1 MKRSK
6 LTPTVP
12 SESTSSQMV
21 EKPNSPPTYDPRED
35 PDDIA
40 TQALLRMFKRRREK
54 QEAEKK

>member
-1 MKRSK
+1 
-6 LTPTVP
+6 
-12 SESTSSQMV
+12 MV